1 MKKLLSGLAL
11 TPLAI
16 SACSLSKAPNNYK
29 TINTPT
35 ISTRARFDAMTSNAI
50 NDSYQST
57 KTNVSTRSTVENSSL
72 ELSNASNWSGTRA
85 DTWVRDVNANLAKAS
100 HIKENNVHFTMQKGT
115 AVTNTTPLTKLLQSL
130 TATTARMYGQTDT
143 NGKPVL
149 TPGFTCTTTNLLA
162 PKINNATFTFN
173 KDITSGYVI
182 EFDGAECNSL
192 DGQVEKESEAIYY
205 VSKEDA
211 NNKFVIA
218 EIENSYENKLTQ
230 AEINNIIPEKF
241 KSQISINATF
251 EGEAEGLTAGIR
263 GWGTAASTMAFNN
276 DFSTGKANTL
286 LEEEA
291 DYAILIQTEELEV
304 EAEHGDDEL
313 TFNIEN
319 TIIRDDQN
327 ILSTFKEIEF
337 DNETRETESYEY
349 WSEIIIG
356 NHKMEFSIVQDEKL
370 RSSFGTLDLI
380 NTSDSSKATLDLKV
394 EFLSNSDEAD
404 VTIRTYAENGTVKS
418 DFPILKYRLLTDDA
432 DDIGLKL
439 VANIK

>member
-1 MKKLLSGLAL
+1 MKKLLTGLAL
-11 TPLAI
+11 APLAV
-16 SACSLSKAPNNYK
+16 SACSLSKSANNYK
-29 TINTPT
+29 TINTPK

-57 KTNVSTRSTVENSSL
+57 KTNVSTRSIEQANV
-72 ELSNASNWSGTRA
+72 SNWTGTRA

-100 HIKENNVHFTMQKGT
+100 HIKENNIHFTMVKGT
-115 AVTNTTPLTKLLQSL
+115 AVTNTTPLTNLLASL
-130 TATTARMYGQTDT
+130 TATTKRLYGQTDT
-143 NGKPVL
+143 AGKPVH
-149 TPGFTCTTTNLLA
+149 TPGFTCATTNLLA

-173 KDITSGYVI
+173 KDTTSGYVI

-218 EIENSYENKLTQ
+218 EIENSYENNLTQ

-241 KSQISINATF
+241 KSQISINATL

-276 DFSTGKANTL
+276 DFSAGNSNTL
-286 LEEEA
+286 LEEAA

-304 EAEHGDDEL
+304 EAEHGNNEL

-327 ILSTFKEIEF
+327 VLSTFKEIEF
-337 DNETRETESYEY
+337 DNETNESESYEY
-349 WSEIIIG
+349 WSETIIG
-356 NHKMEFSIVQDEKL
+356 DHKMEFSIVQDEKL

-380 NTSDSSKATLDLKV
+380 NTSNSSKATLELKV
-394 EFLSNSDEAD
+394 EFLSNSEESD
-404 VTIRTYAENGTVKS
+404 VTIRTYAENGTKKT

-432 DDIGLKL
+432 DDIGFKL
-439 VANIK
+439 LANIK